1 VKLLATSERPVES
14 VAQAAGFG
22 TTQGLRES
30 IKEYLGLVPSEL
42 RSGPISR
49 EEA

>member
-1 VKLLATSERPVES
+1 LLAGEMPLDC
-14 VAQAAGFG
+14 VAQACGFG

-42 RSGPISR
+42 RSAHEPVAASKC
-49 EEA
+49 